1 MLHQKAPHVYLIW
14 QLASIWG
21 AQLHFHI
28 AVQSVWKK
36 SKTLI
41 CIYRGSYITRQKL
54 LHLVLIP
61 SKKTLSIDDFL
72 KIISHF
78 SSRHSAFNNP
88 LKWVLFKKECQGS
101 KNRGK
106 IWEILTFINQNMQ
119 FWWWYSLLFF
129 FEVKVG
135 LCFLL
140 SRPSR
145 KRWLCEIWY
154 FKDFINFLIFDMVQ
168 MAYSHSEFLII
179 MTLYI

>member
-1 MLHQKAPHVYLIW
+1 MRNLHFGDIGILYFLLKKHIPNLNICTVLHQKAPHVYLIW

-119 FWWWYSLLFF
+119 FW
-129 FEVKVG
+129 
-135 LCFLL
+135 
-140 SRPSR
+140 
-145 KRWLCEIWY
+145 
-154 FKDFINFLIFDMVQ
+154 
-168 MAYSHSEFLII
+168 
-179 MTLYI
+179 